1 MRRKAKVLMGQFSAT
16 NEMLGQESF
25 VLENSPPVEQ
35 IDKNSTAAYNCSKKL
50 QATGTCLSV

>member
-1 MRRKAKVLMGQFSAT
+1 MGQFSAT

-50 QATGTCLSV
+50 QATGTCLSVWLRL